1 MIISE
6 STLNAEILWT
16 LKVMQLHFSFRICKG
31 ISKLFAVMFPDS
43 EISFNLKLG
52 KTKCAY
58 LMSYV
63 IAPHFKSNLLKSINN
78 SSFYSLSFDERL
90 NNVLQSC
97 QMTNDINF
105 SRNLFSRISFFRNFT
120 EKMGINFCGFSRFYL
135 K

>member
-16 LKVMQLHFSFRICKG
+16 MKVIQSHFSFRSCEG
-31 ISKLFAVMFPDS
+31 INKLFAVMFPDS

-58 LMSYV
+58 LMNYG

-78 SSFYSLSFDERL
+78 SSFYCLSFDECL
-90 NNVLQSC
+90 NSVLQSC
-97 QMTNDINF
+97 QMDINIKCCGN
-105 SRNLFSRISFFRNFT
+105 SLFAFQVF
-120 EKMGINFCGFSRFYL
+120 K
-135 K
+135 